1 MSEHDE
7 RGSAEAEQVRV
18 ERALTE
24 ALRPRSLGPEALER
38 IRARVQDE
46 WRATQ
51 PAAEPEPRTILWGRW
66 LSLAAALVLVTLAA
80 GLYWQP
86 AGETYTFGTVARL
99 DVGMAEQRV
108 GFLHVEQLK
117 TGDVLKTGGILQTRG
132 PVLIELADGGTLR
145 VAADTALELTGPTQG
160 VLRRGQIYVDLPPG
174 TRSNAP
180 FQIETRAGT
189 VEHVGTEFEVI
200 SNDRLVRLRVREGR
214 VQLRSAAHDIAASA
228 GTELTALNDGTITQ
242 GTIATY
248 GRDWLWVAALAP
260 DYEIEGKPLLGF
272 LEWVSREVGRPV
284 EFSDEHARAVAERT
298 VLHGSVRGREPLD
311 ALSSVLAT
319 TSLTYE
325 IRGDAIWIQSGHA
338 N

>member
-7 RGSAEAEQVRV
+7 RGSEESEQVQV

-24 ALRPRSLGPEALER
+24 ALRPRSLGPESLER
-38 IRARVQDE
+38 IRARVQEE

-51 PAAEPEPRTILWGRW
+51 RAVEARPQTIRWGRW

-80 GLYWQP
+80 SLYWRP
-86 AGETYTFGTVARL
+86 AEETHTFGTVARL

-117 TGDVLKTGGILQTRG
+117 PGDTLKTGGVLRTRG
-132 PVLIELADGGTLR
+132 PVLVELADGGTLR
-145 VAADTALELTGPTQG
+145 VAADTALELTGPTKG
-160 VLRRGQIYVDLPPG
+160 MLRRGQIYVDLPPG
-174 TRSNAP
+174 THSQAP

-214 VQLRSAAHDIAASA
+214 VQLKGGSHDVAAGA
-228 GTELTALNDGTITQ
+228 GTELTAMNDGTITQ
-242 GTIATY
+242 STISTY

-298 VLHGSVRGREPLD
+298 ILHGSVRGREPLD

>member
-1 MSEHDE
+1 
-7 RGSAEAEQVRV
+7 
-18 ERALTE
+18 
-24 ALRPRSLGPEALER
+24 
-38 IRARVQDE
+38 VQ
-46 WRATQ
+46 
-51 PAAEPEPRTILWGRW
+51 
-66 LSLAAALVLVTLAA
+66 
-80 GLYWQP
+80 
-86 AGETYTFGTVARL
+86 
-99 DVGMAEQRV
+99 
-108 GFLHVEQLK
+108 QLK
-117 TGDVLKTGGILQTRG
+117 TGDVLKTGGMLQTRG

-145 VAADTALELTGPTQG
+145 MAAGTALELVGATKG
-160 VLRRGQIYVDLPPG
+160 VLRRGQLYVDLPPG
-174 TRSNAP
+174 THGRAP

-200 SNDRLVRLRVREGR
+200 SNDRLVRVRVREGR
-214 VQLRSAAHDIAASA
+214 VQLRSASHDIAAGA
-228 GTELTALNDGTITQ
+228 GTELIALNDGTVTQ
-242 GTIATY
+242 GTIPTY

-298 VLHGSVRGREPLD
+298 ILHGSVRGREPLD

>member
-1 MSEHDE
+1 M
-7 RGSAEAEQVRV
+7 RV

-38 IRARVQDE
+38 IRARVRDE
-46 WRATQ
+46 WRANQ
-51 PAAEPEPRTILWGRW
+51 PAPESQSRTIRWGRW
-66 LSLAAALVLVTLAA
+66 LSFAAALVFVALAA
-80 GLYWQP
+80 GLYWRP
-86 AGETYTFGTVARL
+86 AAETSTFGTVARL

-117 TGDVLKTGGILQTRG
+117 PGDVLKTGGILQTRG
-132 PVLIELADGGTLR
+132 PVLIELADSGTLR
-145 VAADTALELTGPTQG
+145 VAADTALELTGPTRG

-174 TRSNAP
+174 THSKAP

-214 VQLRSAAHDIAASA
+214 VQLRSASHDIAVSA
-228 GTELTALNDGTITQ
+228 GTELTASNDGTIRQ

-284 EFSDEHARAVAERT
+284 EFSDQHARAVAERT
-298 VLHGSVRGREPLD
+298 ILHGSVRGREPLD

>member
-7 RGSAEAEQVRV
+7 RVSEEAEQRRV
-18 ERALTE
+18 ERALTD
-24 ALRPRSLGPEALER
+24 ALRPRSLDSEALER
-38 IRARVQDE
+38 IRARVE
-46 WRATQ
+46 GHWRTNL
-51 PAAEPEPRTILWGRW
+51 PAAATAQRTSARWGRW
-66 LSLAAALVLVTLAA
+66 LSLAAALVLMALASA
-80 GLYWQP
+80 LYLKP
-86 AGETYTFGTVARL
+86 VGETYTFGTVARL

-108 GFLHVEQLK
+108 GFLQVEALK
-117 TGDVLKTGGILQTRG
+117 TGDVLKTGGVLQARG
-132 PVLIELADGGTLR
+132 PVLVALADGGTLR
-145 VAADTALELTGPTQG
+145 VAADTALELTGPTKG

-174 TRSNAP
+174 THSKAP
-180 FQIETRAGT
+180 FRIETRAGT
-189 VEHVGTEFEVI
+189 VEHVGTQFEVI

-214 VQLRSAAHDIAASA
+214 VQLGSLAADA

-242 GTIATY
+242 GTIPTY

-284 EFSDEHARAVAERT
+284 QFSDDHARAVAGRT
-298 VLHGSVRGREPLD
+298 ILHGSVRGREPLD

>member
-1 MSEHDE
+1 MGEQDQP
-7 RGSAEAEQVRV
+7 SAEAQMRV

-24 ALRPRSLGPEALER
+24 ALRPRALGPEALER

-51 PAAEPEPRTILWGRW
+51 HAVGSEPRTIRWGRW
-66 LSLAAALVLVTLAA
+66 LSLAAALVLVSLATA
-80 GLYWQP
+80 VYLRPSG
-86 AGETYTFGTVARL
+86 ATYPFGTVARL
-99 DVGMAEQRV
+99 EVGMAERRV
-108 GFLHVEQLK
+108 GFWHAEQLK
-117 TGDVLKTGGILQTRG
+117 TGDVLKTGGTLRTRG
-132 PVLIELADGGTLR
+132 PVLIELVDGGTLR
-145 VAADTALELTGPTQG
+145 VAADTALELTLPAKG

-174 TRSNAP
+174 THSEAP

-189 VEHVGTEFEVI
+189 VEHVGTQFEVI

-214 VQLRSAAHDIAASA
+214 VQLKGGSHDVAAGA
-228 GTELTALNDGTITQ
+228 GTELTAMNDGTITQ
-242 GTIATY
+242 STISTH

-284 EFSDEHARAVAERT
+284 EFSDAHARAVAERT
-298 VLHGSVRGREPLD
+298 ILHGSVRGREPLD

-319 TSLTYE
+319 TSLAYE